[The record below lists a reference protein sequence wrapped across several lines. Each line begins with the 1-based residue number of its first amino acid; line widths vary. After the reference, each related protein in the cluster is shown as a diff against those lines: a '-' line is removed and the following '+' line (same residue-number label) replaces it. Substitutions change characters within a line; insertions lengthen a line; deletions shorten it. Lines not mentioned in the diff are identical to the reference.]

1 MLEGCKTAQERW
13 GGVHDIIDRLLAE
26 RRALV
31 EACQPLKEKKHLTP
45 KDTPDIQSLCELLMD
60 YVSAGHFTL
69 YEQLAL
75 EAQEFGDDS
84 ALQML
89 KSLLPEIESSTQ
101 LAIEF
106 NDKFDNTDHC
116 DQQLTDFPISI
127 QALSLVMAERFQFED
142 KLIKELHEA
151 HSENAH

>member
-31 EACQPLKEKKHLTP
+31 EAWLPLKEKSQLTP
-45 KDTPDIQSLCELLMD
+45 KDTPQVQTLCEILMD

-69 YEQLAL
+69 YQQLAL
-75 EAQEFGDDS
+75 EAKEFGDDS

-89 KSLLPEIESSTQ
+89 QSVLPEIESSTQ

-106 NDKFDNTDHC
+106 NDKFDSAAHC
-116 DQQLTDFPISI
+116 DQQLADIPISI
-127 QALSLVMAERFQFED
+127 QALSLVMAERFQLED

-151 HSENAH
+151 HSEHSH